1 MAITSRRLTLDEFLD
16 LPEEKP
22 ALEYADGVV
31 TQKVAPQAFH
41 GRIQYKVA
49 EMVNLYGEP
58 RRLAMAFTETRST
71 FGGRSFVPDVGIL
84 RWTRLP
90 RQADGKLINVFRIP
104 WDVAVE
110 VVSPDQR
117 RRDLEEKCLWYI
129 ANGVEVALLID
140 PETEDTFRYDADGIR
155 THLRGDDR
163 IDLDSVL
170 PGFVLTPAELFATL
184 YPG

>member
-1 MAITSRRLTLDEFLD
+1 MAITSRRLTLDEFLR

-31 TQKVAPQAFH
+31 TQKVAPQMFH
-41 GRIQYKVA
+41 GRMQYKFA
-49 EMVNLYGEP
+49 ERVNLYSEP
-58 RRLAMAFTETRST
+58 RQLAMAFPETRST
-71 FGGRSFVPDVGIL
+71 FGGRSLVPDVGIF
-84 RWTRLP
+84 RWARLP
-90 RQADGKLINVFRIP
+90 RQPDGRIAADARVPRDI
-104 WDVAVE
+104 AVE
-110 VVSPDQR
+110 IVSPDQR

-129 ANGVEVALLID
+129 ANGVELVLLID
-140 PETEDTFRYDADGIR
+140 PETEDIFRYGTDGIR